1 MAGGTVLRWIF
12 AFIAVLSLASVSF
25 AGTAV
30 VPTTTLNAE
39 LGNNTS
45 ASDYFSAKSNGN
57 LGAGNVSDVS
67 VKGLLYSGATTK
79 VYAHLMAW
87 FGASNHMNVG
97 YASDDRAQVQR
108 QVSAMRKRGIDGVII
123 DWYGRN
129 RTRED
134 QATYYFK
141 QEGERLGGNFK
152 FAVMEDKGA
161 LRKCAETKGCS
172 ITTELI
178 SDLNYA
184 YSHYMKSSA
193 YMKID
198 GRPVVFFFGVE
209 AFSIDWNRVR
219 SSVLG
224 NPIFIRQNSGGFT
237 DWQSNG
243 SFGWVVI
250 DRDDPYNIGF
260 SYLDG
265 FYNTGIKYST
275 KKTFGAVYKGF
286 NDSLAAW
293 HPTPYRLM
301 KQNCGQTWLST
312 WERVKKHY
320 SSSRQLQ
327 NMQLVTWNDYEEGTA
342 LETGIDN
349 CVGVTATTEGSV
361 VKWWITGQQNTINH
375 FRVFISIDGTKLMPV
390 KDVPASSRS
399 LDLKSWG
406 FAAGTY
412 SVYVKAVGKPILR
425 NKMSGAA
432 TLKLVSTTSSTGSTA
447 TSTYGVRISSP
458 ANNGTSGSSVHV
470 VATAASSVPIT
481 AMHVYVDNVKRAAT
495 SSAKV
500 DTWLSMSTGSR
511 YVVVQA
517 WDSSGKIYKSSVT
530 VKVQ

>member
-1 MAGGTVLRWIF
+1 MAGGAVLRLIF
-12 AFIAVLSLASVSF
+12 AVIAVLVLATVSF
-25 AGTAV
+25 AGTTV
-30 VPTTTLNAE
+30 IPTTTLNAE

-45 ASDYFSAKSNGN
+45 GSDYFTAKSNGN

-67 VKGLLYSGATTK
+67 VKSLLYSGATTK
-79 VYAHLMAW
+79 VFAHLMPW
-87 FGASNHMNVG
+87 FGGSNHMDVG
-97 YASDDRAQVQR
+97 YASNDPVQVR
-108 QVSAMRKRGIDGVII
+108 EQVAAMRARGIDGVII

-129 RTRED
+129 FTRED

-141 QEGERLGGNFK
+141 REGERLGGSFK
-152 FAVMEDKGA
+152 FAVMEDAGA
-161 LRKCAETKGCS
+161 LRKCASTKGCS
-172 ITTELI
+172 VTSELI

-184 YSHYMKSSA
+184 YSNYMKSSA
-193 YMKID
+193 YMRID

-209 AFSIDWNRVR
+209 AFYIDWNRVR

-224 NPIFIRQNSGGFT
+224 NPLFIRQNAGGFT

-243 SFGWVVI
+243 SFSWVAI
-250 DRDDPYNIGF
+250 NRYDPYDIGL

-265 FYNTGIKYST
+265 FYSTGIKYST

-286 NDSLAAW
+286 NDSYAAW
-293 HPTPYRLM
+293 HPNQYRLM
-301 KQNCGQTWLST
+301 KQNCGQTWLAT
-312 WERVKKHY
+312 WDGIRKHY

-327 NMQLVTWNDYEEGTA
+327 SVQLVTWNDYEEGTA

-349 CVGVTATTEGSV
+349 CVGVTASTEGTV
-361 VKWWITGQQNTINH
+361 VKWSITGQQNTINH
-375 FRVFISIDGTKLMPV
+375 FRVFISADGTKLMPV

-406 FAAGTY
+406 FAGGTY
-412 SVYVKAVGKPILR
+412 SVYVKAVGKPFLQ

-432 TLKLVSTTSSTGSTA
+432 TLRIASTNASTGSTT
-447 TSTYGVRISSP
+447 TSAYGVRISSP
-458 ANNGTSGSSVHV
+458 VNNGTSGSTVHV
-470 VATAASSVPIT
+470 VATANSSVPIT
-481 AMHVYVDNVKRAAT
+481 AMHVYVDHVKRAAT
-495 SSAKV
+495 NSAKI
-500 DTWLSMSTGSR
+500 DTWLSMSPGSR

>member
-1 MAGGTVLRWIF
+1 MAGGAVLRWIF
-12 AFIAVLSLASVSF
+12 AVIAVLVLGSVSF
-25 AGTAV
+25 AGTPII
-30 VPTTTLNAE
+30 PTTTLNAE
-39 LGNNTS
+39 IGNNTS
-45 ASDYFSAKSNGN
+45 VSDSFTARSNGN

-67 VKGLLYSGATTK
+67 VKSLLYSGATTK
-79 VYAHLMAW
+79 IYAHLMPW
-87 FGASNHMNVG
+87 FGGSNHMNVG
-97 YASDDRAQVQR
+97 YASNDPDQVR
-108 QVSAMRKRGIDGVII
+108 EQVAAMRARGIDGVVI

-129 RTRED
+129 FSRED
-134 QATYYFK
+134 QAAYYFK
-141 QEGERLGGNFK
+141 QEGERLGGSFK
-152 FAVMEDKGA
+152 FAIMEDAGA
-161 LRKCAETKGCS
+161 LRKCAGTQGCNV
-172 ITTELI
+172 TTEMI

-184 YSHYMKSSA
+184 YSNYMNSSA
-193 YMKID
+193 YIRID

-209 AFSIDWNRVR
+209 AFYIDWNRVR

-224 NPIFIRQNSGGFT
+224 NPLLIRQNAGGFT
-237 DWQSNG
+237 SWQSNG
-243 SFGWVVI
+243 SFAWVNI

-265 FYNTGIKYST
+265 FYSTGIKYST
-275 KKTFGAVYKGF
+275 NTFGAVYKGF

-301 KQNCGQTWLST
+301 KQNCGQTWLAT
-312 WERVKKHY
+312 WERVKKYY

-349 CVGVTATTEGSV
+349 CVGVTASTEGTV
-361 VKWWITGQQNTINH
+361 VRWSITGQQNTINH
-375 FRVFISIDGTKLMPV
+375 FRVFISIDGTELMPV
-390 KDVPASSRS
+390 KDLPASARS
-399 LDLKSWG
+399 LDLNPWG

-412 SVYVKAVGKPILR
+412 TVYVKAVGKPLMQ

-432 TLKLVSTTSSTGSTA
+432 TLRIASTSSSTGSTS

-458 ANNGTSGSSVHV
+458 VNNGTCGSTLHV
-470 VATAASSVPIT
+470 VATAASSSPIT
-481 AMHVYVDNVKRAAT
+481 AMHVYVDHVKRAAT

-500 DTWLSMSTGSR
+500 DAWLSTTPGSR

-517 WDSSGKIYKSSVT
+517 WDSSGKLYKSSVT

>member
-1 MAGGTVLRWIF
+1 MAGGAVLRWIF
-12 AFIAVLSLASVSF
+12 AVIAILVLANVTF
-25 AGTAV
+25 AGTTV
-30 VPTTTLNAE
+30 IPTTTLNAE

-45 ASDYFSAKSNGN
+45 ASAYFTAKSNGN

-67 VKGLLYSGATTK
+67 VKSLLYSGATTK
-79 VYAHLMAW
+79 VYAHVMPW
-87 FGASNHMNVG
+87 FGGSNHMDVG
-97 YASDDRAQVQR
+97 YASNDPAQVR
-108 QVSAMRKRGIDGVII
+108 EQVAAMRDRGIDGVII

-129 RTRED
+129 FSRED

-141 QEGERLGGNFK
+141 QEGERLGGSFK
-152 FAVMEDKGA
+152 FAVMEDAGA
-161 LRKCAETKGCS
+161 LRKCAATRGCS
-172 ITTELI
+172 VTTEMI

-184 YSHYMKSSA
+184 YNNYMKSSA
-193 YMKID
+193 YMRID

-209 AFSIDWNRVR
+209 AFYIDWNSVR

-224 NPIFIRQNSGGFT
+224 NPLFIRQNAGGFT
-237 DWQSNG
+237 NVQSNG
-243 SFGWVVI
+243 SFGWVAI
-250 DRDDPYNIGF
+250 DRDDPYDIGLT
-260 SYLDG
+260 YLDG
-265 FYNTGIKYST
+265 FYSTGIKYST
-275 KKTFGAVYKGF
+275 KKPYGAVYKGF

-301 KQNCGQTWLST
+301 KQNCGQTWLAT
-312 WERVKKHY
+312 WERVKKYY

-349 CVGVTATTEGSV
+349 CVGVTASTEGTA
-361 VKWWITGQQNTINH
+361 VKWSITGQQNTLDH
-375 FRVFISIDGTKLMPV
+375 FKVFISTDGTNLMRV
-390 KDVPASSRS
+390 ADVPASSRS

-412 SVYVKAVGKPILR
+412 TVYVKSVGKPFLR
-425 NKMSGAA
+425 NKMSEGAS
-432 TLKLVSTTSSTGSTA
+432 LKIASTSSSTGSTT

-458 ANNGTSGSSVHV
+458 VNNGTSGSTVHV
-470 VATAASSVPIT
+470 AATAISSSPIT
-481 AMHVYVDNVKRAAT
+481 AMHVYVDHVKRAAT

-500 DTWLSMSTGSR
+500 DAWLTMTPGSR

-517 WDSSGKIYKSSVT
+517 WDSSGKVYKSSVT